1 MEFAIAIPQSYAD
14 GSFQP
19 DAFRSYF
26 ARAEALGFDSAWAM
40 DLVLGQGT
48 APHLSPV
55 EAMTYA
61 AACTSRLRLGCA
73 IFVSTLYSPVH
84 LAKSLSSLD
93 QLSRGRLEVGLASGG
108 SRRPFAAFGMSHDR
122 YLARF
127 NEGIHL
133 MKELWTSPRVSFDGS
148 FWALS
153 DAVMEPKPF
162 QKPHPPLWF
171 GGAATG
177 ALRRAVRL
185 GSGFFGAGSTATA
198 DFATQVITVKEEL
211 ASAGRP
217 AAGFRIAKRVYI
229 AIDSDADRARQRIN
243 ASLEGIYGRRVPAI
257 EAAAIAGTVEDC
269 VLAVRAV
276 ADAGAEL
283 ICFTPLSDLPGH
295 MELIAAEIIPRVTS

>member
-14 GSFQP
+14 GSFDP

-40 DLVLGQGT
+40 DLVLGQGP
-48 APHLSPV
+48 APHLGPL

-93 QLSRGRLEVGLASGG
+93 QLSRGRLEIGLASGG

-122 YLARF
+122 YIARF
-127 NEGIHL
+127 NEGIDL

-198 DFATQVITVKEEL
+198 DF
-211 ASAGRP
+211 
-217 AAGFRIAKRVYI
+217 RIAKRVYI
-229 AIDSDADRARQRIN
+229 AIDPDADRARQQVD
-243 ASLEGIYGRRVPAI
+243 ASLEGIYGRRVPPI

-269 VLAVRAV
+269 LRAVRAV

-295 MELIAAEIIPRVTS
+295 MELIASEIIPKVAS